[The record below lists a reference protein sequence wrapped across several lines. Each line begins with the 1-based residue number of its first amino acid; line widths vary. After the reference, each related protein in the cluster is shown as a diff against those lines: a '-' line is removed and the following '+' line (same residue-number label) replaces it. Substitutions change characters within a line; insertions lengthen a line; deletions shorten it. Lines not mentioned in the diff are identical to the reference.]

1 MCCIFVTNCCTREA
15 LGLRLHLVGLEA
27 SAGLQYVEK
36 VRDVAGPCTAGER
49 PGPVQTGSQT
59 QPAPHHALPADD
71 ARRVARHL
79 GDAGGVLVDETAS
92 TTTRPPLRRLVP
104 LRHSA
109 QEPNNIT
116 HSSKS
121 TQILHSLQYP

>member
-1 MCCIFVTNCCTREA
+1 MYSRRLKHGLLSHICADMLYFCVQLLHREA
-15 LGLRLHLVGLEA
+15 FGLKLHLVGLEA

-71 ARRVARHL
+71 ARRVARQL
-79 GDAGGVLVDETAS
+79 GDAGGVLVD
-92 TTTRPPLRRLVP
+92 
-104 LRHSA
+104 
-109 QEPNNIT
+109 
-116 HSSKS
+116 
-121 TQILHSLQYP
+121 